1 MSKLILKASA
11 GTGKTY
17 RLSLEFIASL
27 VQGVDFKDILVMTF
41 TKKATAE
48 IKERILTF
56 LKEICE
62 NPEKKSEIEKNLQNI
77 YGEDFSFNLKKMERI
92 YKNIIE
98 NKDKLKIYTIDSFT
112 NTIFKKAIAPY
123 LKIYSYEIIDEEE
136 NRKIL
141 IKTFEKLFENR
152 EDFNF
157 FKGFL
162 EDNSEKNMDKYVDL
176 IKKIVDQRWKMIV
189 IGDKFSTKE
198 RYEYKS
204 SRELLDRM
212 GEVLEDISR
221 IKGKPFLELLKNYS
235 QGYFTSSDK
244 ENFLLDRYPDFL
256 KNNIWNGVKVRSK
269 KGDIDS
275 QLEDLNYLYEE
286 FKNNLS
292 KELYNSLV
300 IPYEEK
306 LLKVFEKIYSIY
318 DEIKFREKRFTFTD
332 LSCYTFKYL
341 EDRELG
347 FIDENG
353 LTDEFF
359 EIIDGKLKSV
369 FIDEFQDTSVLQW
382 RILKNILAKSEN
394 IICVG
399 DEKQSIYGWRGGE
412 KKLFE
417 NLSHIIS
424 AEEEELDTCFRSK
437 QNIVDY
443 TNEIFRELSQESL
456 NIFPLENQWKF
467 NEVNYRKDKSGGL
480 IQLIL
485 SKDEN
490 ISSLDMMIDEIEKN
504 FSNNYSGVGI
514 LARTKK
520 TLERIAFSLGERG
533 IPYTLESDSS
543 IVENRGIGGFYSLIC
558 WLVKKD
564 FLALLDFLR
573 SDLINLSAPQ
583 LKNIIENRLEIENS
597 LYSGE
602 GDFRENSE
610 IFIPL
615 QELYKNYLNYH
626 GETEFL
632 TYELIKNIGLGE
644 RFQSNEDTLNIYGF
658 YKLLKDYKY
667 FSDFLIEY
675 EENSKKDKFKK
686 LTIGNDNSIS
696 LMTIHKSKG
705 LEFDSLFYFVT
716 KSSSRTNSN
725 DMEFYLNLDNTYSE
739 VNSYLITN
747 TKFNNILENIEDIHY
762 LEDERIKR
770 EHEEI
775 NNLYVALTRPK
786 NNLFLVIDSIEDIE
800 KGMFNNLLTNRD
812 RGELIL
818 SEGKDIS
825 ENRGIEFK
833 IDLSTP
839 ELLHKKDI
847 TESKQEALDKI
858 YSHTLQLEGKR
869 IRGTIVHYFLENIL
883 NWNEEEIALSKKLTF
898 AKFTSIVGEKEISD
912 ILSEININHF
922 YERCRKIFDSQW
934 DFVYRE
940 YPVYLKIDDENK
952 NLRLDRLMVKLPTSQ
967 NKGIIYIADYKTG
980 KFDEKQM
987 RDYLLAVK
995 DMLLKSDFNE
1005 EDFEIETEF
1014 IELSIF

>member
-62 NPEKKSEIEKNLQNI
+62 NPEKKDEIEKNLQNI

-235 QGYFTSSDK
+235 QGYFTSSDR

-812 RGELIL
+812 RGELLL
-818 SEGKDIS
+818 SESKDIS